1 MAIARRP
8 GASRGGP
15 CLMALNRRPLFD
27 IWPRLEPQL
36 GFSRLGE
43 LPTPVEPLSRLV
55 PGLEGWGETFIKR
68 DDLSSPLY
76 GGNKIRTLE
85 PLLGQ
90 ARREGRQSV
99 FATGAYGSN
108 HAVATVL
115 HAPRAGLRTG
125 VILFPQPFS
134 ETARVNLRVS
144 ATYADEV
151 VNLLHWSLLPFAIW
165 RLARERRDAAPLI
178 MPPGGAIPRGCLGF
192 LSGALELAEQVDAG
206 VLPPPEEVVLALG
219 STCSSAGLLVGLRVA
234 ARMGLG
240 FRRGGPPR
248 LVAVRVTP
256 WPVTS
261 PWRVVQLARRVAG
274 WLHELTA
281 DPLFRMD
288 RAELARGLEVDGAH
302 LGRGYGRPTDA
313 GRAAMSRL
321 GAFSTALDTTY
332 SAKSAAALYDR
343 VRRGPPCPRVFWST
357 KSSAPLPEVSPERL
371 SRAPARMLRWLHE
384 GPRIRGA

>member
-1 MAIARRP
+1 MSP
-8 GASRGGP
+8 
-15 CLMALNRRPLFD
+15 NRRPLFD
-27 IWPRLEPQL
+27 FWPRLEPEL
-36 GFSRLGE
+36 GFSPLGDF
-43 LPTPVEPLSRLV
+43 PTPVEPLSRLV
-55 PGLEGWGETFIKR
+55 PGLEGWGETFVKR
-68 DDLSSPLY
+68 DDLSSPVY
-76 GGNKIRTLE
+76 GGNKVRTLE
-85 PLLGQ
+85 PLFGQ
-90 ARREGRQSV
+90 ALREGRKSV

-115 HAPRAGLRTG
+115 HAPRAGLRSG
-125 VILFPQPFS
+125 VMLFPQPYS
-134 ETARVNLRVS
+134 EAARVNLRVS

-165 RLARERRDAAPLI
+165 RLARGRRGTDAAPLI

-192 LSGALELAEQVDAG
+192 LSGALELAEQIDAG
-206 VLPPPEEVVLALG
+206 LLPAPEEVVLALG

-240 FRRGGPPR
+240 FERGAPPL

-261 PWRVVQLARRVAG
+261 PWRIVHLAGRVAG
-274 WLHELTA
+274 WLHQLTA
-281 DPLFRMD
+281 DPLFHIE

-313 GRAAMSRL
+313 GRRVISRL
-321 GAFSTALDTTY
+321 RPFSAALDTTY

-343 VRRGPPCPRVFWST
+343 VAQRPACPRVFWST
-357 KSSAPLPEVSPERL
+357 KSGAALPEVSSERL
-371 SRAPARMLRWLHE
+371 ARAPARVLRWLE
-384 GPRIRGA
+384 RGQKLLPADAAG

>member
-1 MAIARRP
+1 M
-8 GASRGGP
+8 
-15 CLMALNRRPLFD
+15 FD

-36 GFSRLGE
+36 GFSPLGE
-43 LPTPVEPLSRLV
+43 FPTPVEPLSLLV
-55 PGLEGWGETFIKR
+55 PGLEGWGETFVKR

-85 PLLGQ
+85 PLFGQ
-90 ARREGRQSV
+90 ARREGRKAV

-115 HAPRAGLRTG
+115 HAPRAGLRSG
-125 VILFPQPFS
+125 VMLFPQPFS
-134 ETARVNLRVS
+134 EAARVNLRVS

-151 VNLLHWSLLPFAIW
+151 ISLLHWSLLPFAMW
-165 RLARERRDAAPLI
+165 RLARARRGLEAEPMI

-206 VLPPPEEVVLALG
+206 VLPAPDELVLALG

-240 FRRGGPPR
+240 FRRGVPPL

-261 PWRVVQLARRVAG
+261 TWRILQLALRVAG
-274 WLHELTA
+274 WLHQLTA

-288 RAELARGLEVDGAH
+288 RAELGRGLELDGAH
-302 LGRGYGRPTDA
+302 LGRGYGLPTDA
-313 GRAAMSRL
+313 GRAAISRL
-321 GAFSTALDTTY
+321 RPFSTALDTTY

-343 VRRGPPCPRVFWST
+343 IGQRPPCARVFWST
-357 KSSAPLPEVSPERL
+357 KSSAPLPEVSSERL
-371 SRAPARMLRWLHE
+371 SQAPTRMLRWLA
-384 GPRIRGA
+384 RGEALERDNAAG

>member
-1 MAIARRP
+1 MP
-8 GASRGGP
+8 P
-15 CLMALNRRPLFD
+15 NRRPLFD

-36 GFSRLGE
+36 GFLPLGE
-43 LPTPVEPLSRLV
+43 FPTPVEPLSRLV
-55 PGLEGWGETFIKR
+55 PGLEGWGETFVKR

-90 ARREGRQSV
+90 ARREGRRTV

-115 HAPRAGLRTG
+115 HAPRAGLRSG
-125 VILFPQPFS
+125 VMLFPQPFS
-134 ETARVNLRVS
+134 EAARLNLRVS

-151 VNLLHWSLLPFAIW
+151 VNLLHWSLLPLAIW
-165 RLARERRDAAPLI
+165 RLARERRGSDAAPMI

-192 LSGALELAEQVDAG
+192 LSGALELGEQIDAG
-206 VLPPPEEVVLALG
+206 ALPAPEEVVLALG

-240 FRRGGPPR
+240 FRRGAPPL

-261 PWRVVQLARRVAG
+261 PWRIVHLARRVAG
-274 WLHELTA
+274 WLHLLTG
-281 DPLFRMD
+281 DPLFRMEG
-288 RAELARGLEVDGAH
+288 AELARGLEVEGTH
-302 LGRGYGRPTDA
+302 LGRGYGRPTEA
-313 GRAAMSRL
+313 GQRAISRL
-321 GAFSTALDTTY
+321 RPFSTALDTTY

-343 VRRGPPCPRVFWST
+343 VRQRPPCARLFWST
-357 KSSAPLPEVSPERL
+357 KSGAPLPEVPPERL
-371 SRAPARMLRWLHE
+371 SRAPTRMLRWLDE
-384 GPRIRGA
+384 S